1 MRRIAEGYFHRVN
14 PFNYKQVT
22 AFSLLPEDVDG
33 MVFWTKNPKPF
44 MRHLSQLDD
53 KGYMY
58 YFQYTLNDYPEI
70 FEPNL
75 PPLRAAWTISVS

>member
-33 MVFWTKNPKPF
+33 MVFW
-44 MRHLSQLDD
+44 
-53 KGYMY
+53 KGYTHRLVISFMDY
-58 YFQYTLNDYPEI
+58 YGKTGEI
-70 FEPNL
+70 Q
-75 PPLRAAWTISVS
+75 